1 MVEHGSCR
9 PKPSK
14 QWSCQNI
21 YRLFLFQPEMFQA
34 TASALQEFVIFCC
47 IGIQRTHLCFFCGT
61 SNEILFPF
69 LSYAYKITYFQEIL
83 GLHLGQMRV
92 KDMYETMHAA
102 GTLSC
107 TCLVPMYL
115 CTYFKLCHF
124 CRYTRHG
131 AEECGKSVHDA
142 FIAAY
147 FFNILSLNEFLQ
159 GMILAGLT

>member
-1 MVEHGSCR
+1 MAEHGSCR

-14 QWSCQNI
+14 QWPCQNI

-61 SNEILFPF
+61 SNEMLFPF

-92 KDMYETMHAA
+92 KDVYETMHAA

-107 TCLVPMYL
+107 TCLVHSTSS
-115 CTYFKLCHF
+115 CVISVD
-124 CRYTRHG
+124 TRDMEQRNVVNQCMMH
-131 AEECGKSVHDA
+131 
-142 FIAAY
+142 
-147 FFNILSLNEFLQ
+147 LQ
-159 GMILAGLT
+159 LLIFSISCPLMNSFRA